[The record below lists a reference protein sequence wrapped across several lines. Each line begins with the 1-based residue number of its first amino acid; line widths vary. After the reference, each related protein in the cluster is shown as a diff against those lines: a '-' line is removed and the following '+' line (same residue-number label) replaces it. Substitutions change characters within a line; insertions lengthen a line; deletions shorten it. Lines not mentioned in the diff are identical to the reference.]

1 MKNQLKI
8 TIFLTIA
15 LLAIV
20 LMIGFVQQRKAR
32 ERAEE
37 IAQEYFAIW
46 DAIPNTKST
55 RYEYADYSVVRED
68 ELYFQM
74 MAYNHC
80 MNKDL
85 TLDDFKEFLSKEK
98 NEDGTLRIEEG
109 YENIHDYVDWYH
121 YPGKKGELGPYEKE
135 LVNTYVEFKENMDE
149 DLPEFTLLSRE
160 QLTEIM
166 KKLDDS
172 SYEIDASKWGIS
184 KD

>member
-1 MKNQLKI
+1 MKKKLKV

-15 LLAIV
+15 LLAIALV
-20 LMIGFVQQRKAR
+20 IGFVQQRKAK

-37 IAQEYFAIW
+37 IAQGYFAIW

-68 ELYFQM
+68 ELYLQM

-80 MNKDL
+80 MKKDL

-109 YENIHDYVDWYH
+109 YENIHDYVDWYY
-121 YPGKKGELGPYEKE
+121 YPGKKGELGPYENE
-135 LVNTYVEFKENMDE
+135 LVNIYVEFKENIDE
-149 DLPEFTLLSRE
+149 ELPEFTLLSRE

-166 KKLDDS
+166 KKLDDP
-172 SYEIDASKWGIS
+172 SYEIDAGKWGIS
-184 KD
+184 TD